1 MIPDEYKFTVENV
14 NRTVKNLQVCHQE
27 RCGNHYWYLNEFQVP
42 NEWIMKFDPVDG
54 AFEICREVTI
64 WFEHISTDNSYTPR
78 SCRTIPK
85 TVRKLRKLYEMRL
98 KELKEQKIKNKLT
111 IMAGDFEECD

>member
-27 RCGNHYWYLNEFQVP
+27 IGGNHYWYLNEFQVP

-85 TVRKLRKLYEMRL
+85 TVRKLRKQYEMKL
-98 KELKEQKIKNKLT
+98 KELKEQKIRDKLM